1 MLFFYVLIIVGLIA
15 GYFYGV
21 DAALLAGKRT
31 VQIWLLI
38 GVLLFLLNPFFD
50 IFRLIK
56 AVIQIFKRKA

>member
-56 AVIQIFKRKA
+56 AVIRIFKRKV